1 MEVHNFF
8 LHSAKSSIANLTL
21 KAKEIVI
28 FWPFMAL
35 SRRVLGSSLMT
46 SPLQVNTQTSWVDWD
61 NANKGPGQ
69 KHIKK
74 TMQRFELKTFGLS
87 SYKFKPIRRLGHE
100 HCYNRPRKPCF
111 YFFFLMCICT
121 PIIEYWFSSMFLC
134 VSPFI
139 DMCLLSGQCWPEG
152 TVDSN
157 KIVRLHCKEMP
168 IQVLISSFSH

>member
-87 SYKFKPIRRLGHE
+87 SYKFKPIRRLGHD

-111 YFFFLMCICT
+111 YLFFFNVHLYT
-121 PIIEYWFSSMFLC
+121 HHWVL
-134 VSPFI
+134 VFI
-139 DMCLLSGQCWPEG
+139 DVFVCQ
-152 TVDSN
+152 
-157 KIVRLHCKEMP
+157 P
-168 IQVLISSFSH
+168 IHWYVFIKWSVLAWGYCR